1 MCIVN
6 ADANEL
12 LQSWNNIKTAITS
25 IETTRSSIM
34 RKYQQLDG
42 EWKDKKYIELGNV
55 VQECNKA
62 LNEILKILAK
72 GEKFVGSLAK
82 NIQEYEDTEIG
93 SSAVDHSRNSF
104 IESLRSDARVLKKT
118 DAEKLQDFKI
128 GIAPLMRSLKIM
140 RKALKVV
147 VCKGGAVMNAILIDN
162 EICNKLNC

>member
-93 SSAVDHSRNSF
+93 SSAVGYIIPLQNQGHA
-104 IESLRSDARVLKKT
+104 LCP
-118 DAEKLQDFKI
+118 LQDTVSI
-128 GIAPLMRSLKIM
+128 LKLLTAY
-140 RKALKVV
+140 K
-147 VCKGGAVMNAILIDN
+147 
-162 EICNKLNC
+162 